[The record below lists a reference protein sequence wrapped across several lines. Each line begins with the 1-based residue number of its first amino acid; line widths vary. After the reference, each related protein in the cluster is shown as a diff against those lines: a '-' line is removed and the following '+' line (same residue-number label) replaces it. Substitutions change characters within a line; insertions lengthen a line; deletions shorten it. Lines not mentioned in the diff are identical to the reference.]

1 MRVGDDSANH
11 HITSD
16 SQPEKLV
23 YSSNQK
29 IPAILGDG
37 DFMTVDDAADYVC
50 RTIRTIRRW
59 GKLGMLPRSRRLGRE
74 VYIHRADLDEL
85 LKPAWSE

>member
-1 MRVGDDSANH
+1 M
-11 HITSD
+11 
-16 SQPEKLV
+16 
-23 YSSNQK
+23 SSTATPDLRPHPK
-29 IPAILGDG
+29 VPAILADD
-37 DFMTVDDAADYVC
+37 DFLTVDDAADYVC

-85 LKPAWSE
+85 LKPAWIDGVPSNATAA